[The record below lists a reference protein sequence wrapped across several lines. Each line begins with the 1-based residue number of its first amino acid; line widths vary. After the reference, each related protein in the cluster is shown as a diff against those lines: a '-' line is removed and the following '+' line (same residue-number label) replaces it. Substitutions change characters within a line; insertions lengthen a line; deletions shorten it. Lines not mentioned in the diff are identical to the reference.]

1 MKTAK
6 ILLASAMVA
15 GTLGVAAPAFAQ
27 RVTIGPDG
35 PGVDFR
41 TRQQRMRDRE
51 EAREDRYYRQ
61 QRYRDDNRGS
71 RRGYDY

>member
-6 ILLASAMVA
+6 ILLAGAMVA
-15 GTLGVAAPAFAQ
+15 GTLGVTAPAFAQ

-35 PGVDFR
+35 PGIDFR

-51 EAREDRYYRQ
+51 EAREDRYYRE
-61 QRYRDDNRGS
+61 QRFRDRERGY